1 MPYTSSFHHG
11 TEVVLGHNK
20 RDKKHVDKEPHIDPN
35 GLHETWID
43 EPIEKAYERI
53 FGEAVKE
60 YNAGQKRAD
69 RKIKSYLQ
77 NVRQNSKLHDRY
89 EFIVQ
94 VGNEKIRPSVEDSK
108 TVLKEYLEDFKKRN
122 KTLEVIG
129 AYFHADE
136 VGQTPHLHVD
146 YIPKGK
152 GNKTGLKVRNNLSA
166 ALKELGY
173 ETEFEEK
180 DGHKKML
187 SAEMKFQNAERE
199 ALNEICKAHGLE
211 IENPNLSPDNYCS
224 SKQLREARNVRLSN
238 EKKEA
243 ELARR
248 EENLKTQVK
257 NANEKLEKDVSDARE
272 KAETRSKE
280 LDGKESRLNEK
291 EQNLGEREAGLASDK
306 KKFEADKKSFTD
318 EKKAFEQS
326 KAEAEAFLKQN
337 DDEVKPLLPLE
348 KITNIGTAEKLEKNF
363 PLKKTGILKKEN
375 PFEYCARLNKNI
387 YNWFCTK
394 FYNPLK
400 DKCNKLLNVVHN
412 LKIENG
418 DLKYKNRKLDEE
430 NKALNQSTDK
440 IVADRL
446 KERSESISEQ
456 SKQETLASVKNKTD
470 FYDNFFNGMKT
481 TIKFSDGFKFTCL
494 TGANSIRKMNDELY
508 DLESLTPAGL
518 ENLARRMRSRNIK
531 NVQDAVDYAQRNNLA
546 SVTEISEYRNLGFS
560 RSD

>member
-43 EPIEKAYERI
+43 EPIEEAYERI

-60 YNAGQKRAD
+60 YNAKQKRAD

-108 TVLKEYLEDFKKRN
+108 TVLKEYLEDFKNRN
-122 KTLEVIG
+122 RSLEVIG

-146 YIPKGK
+146 YVPKGK
-152 GNKTGLKVRNNLSA
+152 GNKTGLKIRNNLSS

-187 SAEMKFQNAERE
+187 SAEMKFQNAERD
-199 ALNEICKAHGLE
+199 ALNGICKAHGLE

-224 SKQLREARNVRLSN
+224 SKQLREARNVRLAN

-243 ELARR
+243 RLLER
-248 EENLKTQVK
+248 EEKLNAKVK
-257 NANEKLEKDVSDARE
+257 SANETLEKAVSDARE
-272 KAETRSKE
+272 WAETRSKE
-280 LDGKESRLNEK
+280 LDDKETSLKEK
-291 EQNLGEREAGLASDK
+291 EQGLGKREAELTSDK
-306 KKFEADKKSFTD
+306 EKFEAEKKSFTD

-326 KAEAEAFLKQN
+326 KAEAEDFLKQN
-337 DDEVKPLLPLE
+337 DEEVKPLLPLE

-363 PLKKTGILKKEN
+363 PLKKTGTLKKEN
-375 PFEYCARLNKNI
+375 PFEYCARLNKSL

-418 DLKYKNRKLDEE
+418 DLKYKNSKLDEE
-430 NKALNQSTDK
+430 NKALNQSTNE
-440 IVADRL
+440 IVEERL

-456 SKQETLASVKNKTD
+456 SRQKTLAGVKNKTD
-470 FYDNFFNGMKT
+470 FYDNFFDGKKT
-481 TIKFSDGFKFTCL
+481 TIHFSDGFTFTCL
-494 TGANSIRKMNDELY
+494 TGANSIRKMSDELY
-508 DLESLTPAGL
+508 DLERLTPFGL
-518 ENLARRMRSRNIK
+518 ENLAKKMRSRGIG
-531 NVQDAVDYAQRNNLA
+531 NVRGAVDYAQRNNLE